1 MKSNEKA
8 EVLGPTYEPG
18 KPSEP
23 ERWRGKLRNRDEML
37 KYIQSG
43 ERYWYGE
50 SHGSEKRKSPA

>member
-1 MKSNEKA
+1 MKSKEKA

-23 ERWRGKLRNRDEML
+23 IRWRQKLRSRDEML